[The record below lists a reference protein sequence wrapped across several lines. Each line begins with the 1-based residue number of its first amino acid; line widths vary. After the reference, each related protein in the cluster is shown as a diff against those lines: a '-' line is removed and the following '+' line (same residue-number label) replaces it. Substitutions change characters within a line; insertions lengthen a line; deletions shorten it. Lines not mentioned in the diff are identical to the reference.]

1 MSVAMAVVLLAAIR
15 APSALKLD
23 RAAPAAAA
31 AIWMAALVVRA
42 AASVLIGVLFLFFLP
57 ATPLFPV
64 LTDWCLHDI
73 VPPLADYVDIDGHAV
88 GHALAVVPS
97 ILLAAS
103 VASAALALGRDARAA
118 RLLIDRA
125 VGSGPGGSVLVHG
138 ERSLVAAAGWR
149 HPRIVVSAG
158 ALATLDDEELAAG
171 LDHERGHIRRR
182 HRHVL
187 AAAELCRAAAWFLPG
202 SRRAACEL
210 AFHLERDADRWA
222 VRRNCPLA
230 LASAICKTAANGAEG
245 SVVLTTLGGGSATRR
260 VRQLIA
266 EGDGRGLAAPRRWV
280 VVAATMLALAVGA
293 SALVPVAAAGA
304 AARPHNHAPGHHCSG

>member
-1 MSVAMAVVLLAAIR
+1 MSVAMAVVLLAAIG
-15 APSALKLD
+15 APCALRLD

-42 AASVLIGVLFLFFLP
+42 AVGVLIGVLAVFFVP
-57 ATPLFPV
+57 ATPLFRAV
-64 LTDWCLHDI
+64 TGWCLHDI
-73 VPPLADYVDIDGHAV
+73 VPPLASYVDVDGHAV
-88 GHALAVVPS
+88 GHAATVVPS
-97 ILLAAS
+97 VLVAAS
-103 VASAALALGRDARAA
+103 VASAALALWRDARAA
-118 RLLIDRA
+118 RLLVDHA
-125 VGSGPGGSVLVHG
+125 AGSGPGGSVLVDG

-202 SRRAACEL
+202 SRRAAAEL

-222 VRRNCPLA
+222 LQRNCPLA
-230 LASAICKTAANGAEG
+230 LASAICKTAANGSEKSLA
-245 SVVLTTLGGGSATRR
+245 LTTLGGASATRR

-266 EGDGRGLAAPRRWV
+266 AGDGRGLAAPRRWV
-280 VVAATMLALAVGA
+280 VVAATMLALAAGA
-293 SALVPVAAAGA
+293 SALVPVAAADGA
-304 AARPHNHAPGHHCSG
+304 GRPHHHAPGHHCSR